1 MSNRIALLLAVLCA
15 CAVDGIVSTVAAQAR
30 SSDAGQW
37 EVPRTPD
44 GHPDLQGNWTNVTL
58 TPFERGEDHG
68 PVYTWEEV
76 AEIERPSGDCPA
88 NPGTVACGRAES
100 TTGSAEVR
108 LRGQEYSEVYWDRGS
123 RIAIVNGEP
132 RASLVTNPANG
143 RRPPLTPEGEQ
154 RLQETRDIRG
164 QFGQYD
170 HPEMRPLAER
180 CIVSFGSSAGPP
192 MIPNT
197 AYNNNYTIVQTAD
210 YVMIKAEMVHDVR
223 IIRLGEPN
231 RLPAHVRPWFGDS
244 WGRWE
249 GDVLLVETTNINP
262 TQTFQGIPASADLK
276 VTERFTRVDEDTFL
290 YEFTVDDPTMYTQ
303 PWGGEIPYKRFND
316 LVFEYACHEG
326 NYSLASV
333 LSGARYQERLEA
345 EGAGDS
351 RRE

>member
-15 CAVDGIVSTVAAQAR
+15 CAADGVVSTAAAQAR
-30 SSDAGQW
+30 SSDTGTW

-44 GHPDLQGNWTNVTL
+44 GHPDLQGNWTNSTL
-58 TPFERGEDHG
+58 TPFEREEGRG
-68 PVYTWEEV
+68 RVFTWEEV
-76 AEIERPSGDCPA
+76 KEIERPSGDCPA
-88 NPGTVACGRAES
+88 NPGTVACGRVES

-123 RIAIVNGEP
+123 RVAIVNGEP
-132 RASLVTNPANG
+132 RASLVTNPVNG

-170 HPEMRPLAER
+170 HPELRPHGER

-249 GDVLLVETTNINP
+249 GDVLVVETTNINP
-262 TQTFQGIPASADLK
+262 TQAFRGIPASADLK
-276 VTERFTRVDEDTFL
+276 VTERFTRVDENTFL

-303 PWGGEIPYKRFND
+303 PWGGEIPYRGFD
-316 LVFEYACHEG
+316 DMLFEYACHEG

-333 LSGARYQERLEA
+333 LSGSRYQEQMEA
-345 EGAGDS
+345 EGSGG
-351 RRE
+351 RNE